1 MFASLL
7 ADSFQSAGLAV
18 PKATVMAYSIHQS
31 INLLAT
37 GRFVAILSG
46 SVLRF
51 NADRS
56 SLKILPVDFVTR
68 PYTIGIVTLKKRT
81 ISPVVQTFIDCIQE
95 VSKPMASAKRA
106 AG

>member
-1 MFASLL
+1 MS
-7 ADSFQSAGLAV
+7 
-18 PKATVMAYSIHQS
+18 YSIHQS

-46 SVLRF
+46 SVLHF

-68 PYTIGIVTLKKRT
+68 PYTIGIVTLKNRT
-81 ISPVVQTFIDCIQE
+81 IGPVVQSFINCTRE
-95 VSKPMASAKRA
+95 VSRPMAKTN
-106 AG
+106 